1 MEMRLSIVGS
11 SRSAVV
17 SLDWRSATALERVV
31 VSRFCMFLRMT
42 TRSGGRAERSSS
54 LVVGDSG
61 DDGVKSPKDPKA
73 RKSET
78 EPNGEL

>member
-1 MEMRLSIVGS
+1 
-11 SRSAVV
+11 VV

-31 VSRFCMFLRMT
+31 VSRFWMFLRMT
-42 TRSGGRAERSSS
+42 TRSGGREERSSS
-54 LVVGDSG
+54 LVVEDSG
-61 DDGVKSPKDPKA
+61 DDGVKLSKDPKA